1 MFNNKQLRWR
11 PIDKLA
17 AKSSATTART
27 TLTTAIREVVA
38 NGFVVDERNGYNEII
53 MVAP

>member
-17 AKSSATTART
+17 AKSSATTAT
-27 TLTTAIREVVA
+27 TTIREVVA

>member
-17 AKSSATTART
+17 AKSSAAAT
-27 TLTTAIREVVA
+27 TTAITEVVMA
-38 NGFVVDERNGYNEII
+38 NGFDERNGYNEII
-53 MVAP
+53 MVAPEG

>member
-17 AKSSATTART
+17 AKSSATTT
-27 TLTTAIREVVA
+27 IREVVA

>member
-17 AKSSATTART
+17 AKSSATT
-27 TLTTAIREVVA
+27 TTATTIREVVA